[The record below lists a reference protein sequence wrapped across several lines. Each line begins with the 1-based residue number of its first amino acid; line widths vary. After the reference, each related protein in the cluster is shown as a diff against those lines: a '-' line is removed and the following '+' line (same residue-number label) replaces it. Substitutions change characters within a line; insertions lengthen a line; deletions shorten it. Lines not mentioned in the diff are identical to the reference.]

1 MMTTKKRRKRKDRL
15 MEVWATVIEAWLL
28 GQITLYS
35 LHVFSYI
42 IRVIYVN
49 GIKDMT

>member
-15 MEVWATVIEAWLL
+15 MEVWAAVIEAWLL

-35 LHVFSYI
+35 LFS
-42 IRVIYVN
+42 VILLGLYMLM
-49 GIKDMT
+49 GLKT